1 MMIKLNDLTN
11 TISRNR
17 LFWLL
22 QCCGWF
28 VVGVLGFS
36 FTYIAYSSWG
46 DAFALTLFRTL
57 YGVGATC
64 GLRPLYRRMRRRLV
78 SLPGIGLTTFI
89 LCGVIGA
96 IDVLLT
102 LWLGNS
108 LGVDMDG
115 SGRGRFSNLENFF
128 KASLLMR
135 WVLFWFWSVL
145 YFGLNYWLDTQKLGA
160 ELAEA
165 EVAAQVSELKA
176 LKAQV
181 NPHFLFNA
189 LGSILAESENSR
201 AVREITLALSDYL
214 RFSLQQRRELEPLG
228 TELNA
233 LENYLRVEQA
243 RFEDNFQYKVSA
255 DRHALNTPVPTALV
269 QPLLENAI
277 KYGQRTSARP
287 LRIAIDAVVDGESLT
302 VTVRNSGRWVPPESN
317 RSTKTGLANLRRRL
331 ELIYGDA
338 ASLDINEAAGE
349 VIMEIRL
356 PAASEAV
363 AVPVLK
369 PAAME
374 T

>member
-1 MMIKLNDLTN
+1 MIKLDGLTS
-11 TISRNR
+11 TISRSR

-22 QCCGWF
+22 QGGGWL
-28 VVGVLGFS
+28 VAGIMGFA
-36 FTYIAYSSWG
+36 FTLIAYSSWG
-46 DAFALTLFRTL
+46 DAFILTLFRTL
-57 YGVGATC
+57 YGVLATC
-64 GLRPLYRRMRRRLV
+64 GLRPLYRWMRRRAM
-78 SLPGIGLTTFI
+78 SLQGIGLTTF
-89 LCGVIGA
+89 LVCGVVGA
-96 IDVLLT
+96 LDVILILM
-102 LWLGNS
+102 LGES

-115 SGRGRFSNLENFF
+115 SGRSRFSNLENFF

-135 WVLFWFWSVL
+135 WILFWFWSVL
-145 YFGLNYWLDTQKLGA
+145 YFGINYWLDTQKVRA

-189 LGSILAESENSR
+189 LGSILAASEDPR

-243 RFEDNFQYKVSA
+243 RFEDNFQYQVTA
-255 DRHALNTPVPTALV
+255 DSHALSTPVPTALV

-287 LRIAIDAVVDGESLT
+287 LRVSIDAAVEKQTLT
-302 VTVRNSGRWVPPESN
+302 VTVSNSGRWVPPESN
-317 RSTKTGLANLRRRL
+317 PSTKTGLANLRRRL
-331 ELIYGDA
+331 ELIYGGA
-338 ASLDINEAAGE
+338 ASLEIKETVGQ
-349 VIMEIRL
+349 VSMEITL
-356 PAASEAV
+356 PAIADV
-363 AVPVLK
+363 AAAPVLN
-369 PAAME
+369 PVLME